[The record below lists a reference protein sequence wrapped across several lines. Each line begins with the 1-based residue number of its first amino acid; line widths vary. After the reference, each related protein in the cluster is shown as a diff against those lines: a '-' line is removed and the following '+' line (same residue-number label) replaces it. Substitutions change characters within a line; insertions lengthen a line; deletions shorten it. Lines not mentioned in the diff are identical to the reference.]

1 MRQQAHTRRRLLLAL
16 ALISQAAALPAL
28 AALGEDVSTVE
39 SDRLQMKGEVRLVAE
54 AGYAIHEI
62 HTPSGTIVREYVAPS
77 GKVFGVSWRGPTMP
91 DLRQTLG
98 SHFDE
103 LVAAA
108 GSPHGGHHNLVV
120 EKPDLVLHSG
130 GHMRAFAGRA
140 YVPGLLPA
148 GITADVI
155 Q

>member
-1 MRQQAHTRRRLLLAL
+1 VPRKTHAHRSVLLAL
-16 ALISQAAALPAL
+16 AFISQAAALPAL
-28 AALGEDVSTVE
+28 AALGEDASTVE
-39 SDRLQMKGEVRLVAE
+39 ADRVHMKGELRVVPE
-54 AGYAIHEI
+54 DGYAIHEI
-62 HTPSGTIVREYVAPS
+62 SMPSGTIVREYVAPS

-103 LVAAA
+103 AAAAA
-108 GSPHGGHHNLVV
+108 GSPHGGHHHLIV

-130 GHMRAFAGRA
+130 GHMRAFIGRA

-148 GITADVI
+148 GISADVI

>member
-1 MRQQAHTRRRLLLAL
+1 MRQQPRTPRHLLLAL

-28 AALGEDVSTVE
+28 AGLGEDASTVE
-39 SDRLQMKGEVRLVAE
+39 ADRAHMKGEVRVVPE
-54 AGYAIHEI
+54 DGYAIHEI
-62 HTPSGTIVREYVAPS
+62 SLPSGTIVREYVAPS
-77 GKVFGVSWRGPTMP
+77 GKVFGVSWRGPRMP

-103 LVAAA
+103 AAAAA
-108 GSPHGGHHNLVV
+108 GSPHGGHHHLIV

-130 GHMRAFAGRA
+130 GHMRAFIGRA

-148 GITADVI
+148 GISADVI